1 MWCLYWISSTVW
13 VFHMAELPN
22 LHEIL
27 HDKTFL
33 FILLSTSLQIQLTFA
48 LDNDD
53 FHFKLSFRRQS
64 VLRHKSTL
72 VCHAVFEKE
81 VDLGLGFVLYY
92 HGFSIHQCLCR
103 LDERSHDCCKPMY
116 QSGQTGTGWKT
127 LWGTQRKIDHFGYLG
142 ICQLAY
148 ITHLY
153 QSKPKG
159 MYFSSPR
166 EM

>member
-1 MWCLYWISSTVW
+1 
-13 VFHMAELPN
+13 MAELPN

-81 VDLGLGFVLYY
+81 VDLG
-92 HGFSIHQCLCR
+92 
-103 LDERSHDCCKPMY
+103 M
-116 QSGQTGTGWKT
+116 KT